1 MGNASSNVTS
11 GIKKQAE
18 GAASSTCYK
27 LVDLKGMIWSPVTF
41 VIYCPFH
48 HFFFEIFKWPFYVF
62 RRNNPSAGGGL
73 LI

>member
-48 HFFFEIFKWPFYVF
+48 LFFKFSNGRFMFF
-62 RRNNPSAGGGL
+62 AGIIHLQGVDS
-73 LI
+73 